1 MKMNMKKIISWG
13 VMLAAAFTLTNC
25 AKEIDAPV
33 QEPESVGYPFE
44 IIASTVD
51 TKTVNDGMST
61 KWVAEDQINVF
72 HALGEST
79 SYVNDGAF
87 TVSDVEAGIFT
98 GTINAELDVEEE
110 YDWYVLYPYSSYI
123 ETPGA
128 KTDGYTFI
136 GYSTGLNQSGY
147 DSMASLKGSVCP
159 LYGVLKYGGVKP
171 VIEMQHLSSIVAIK
185 VTNNTD
191 EPLAITTASFTATE
205 DIVGSY
211 FIDITKTPVEYTAKT
226 ANATATVNVSGGT
239 DLANGEFA
247 ILYAAIKPFTAAA
260 GQKLTLSVNGYS
272 KEIELTK
279 DVTFTAGKIKTLN
292 FGYDKAESPVE
303 PAPEGV
309 KTATIS
315 FASTAQRT
323 SYSTAQQIWENEGV
337 VFTNSKGSSTSNV
350 GDYSDPARFY
360 KSSNISVTAPG
371 NITMLEFDCTGLDS
385 KYVSPFIDLG
395 GVLNNG
401 IVKISLDDPSST
413 VTYTSLSAQ
422 ARANSLT
429 VTYVIADPTAPSIT
443 AGNVTGVSARGDE
456 AAELTYEIANLEYS
470 DLTVTCDGTVVT
482 SASKGEDG
490 VINYVVSVNKTT
502 SARDGSITISN
513 GTLTKEVKVS
523 QLTPVFTVSRNDIEL
538 GATADSQ
545 TTVTVTSDFD
555 WELSME
561 GTGYDVTPTS
571 YTWAEGGKETVTIQA
586 TANRTEEGVAD
597 LGTITFVN
605 STTGQELT
613 INVTQATSYVSQGAV
628 TVTMSIFANEGTV
641 SGQSISW
648 TQDGFKVT
656 NNQAGSSTAIRTSD
670 SDHFRLYAKSELTF
684 TSSNKTFE
692 KVVVTC
698 TGSSYATALKT
709 SAESAGLTATVSGSV
724 VTISTSSPTTAMPTI
739 TMSAQSRINKVVVEL
754 K

>member
-13 VMLAAAFTLTNC
+13 MMLAAAFTLTNC

-72 HALGEST
+72 HALGESAE
-79 SYVNDGAF
+79 YVNDGAF

-98 GTINAELDVEEE
+98 GTINDELDVEEE
-110 YDWYVLYPYSSYI
+110 YDWYVLYPYNENVI
-123 ETPGA
+123 TPGE
-128 KTDGYTFI
+128 KTAGFTYI
-136 GYSTGLNQSGY
+136 GYSTGLHQYGY
-147 DSMASLKGSVCP
+147 NSMASLKGSACP
-159 LYGVLKYGGVKP
+159 LYGVTKYSGVRP
-171 VIEMQHLSSIVAIK
+171 EITMNHLSSIVAIN
-185 VTNNTD
+185 VTNKNE
-191 EPLAITTASFTATE
+191 EPLTISEASFTATE
-205 DIVGSY
+205 DIVGAY
-211 FIDITKTPVEYTAKT
+211 FIDITGESVVYTPRGENYVKNTAAVIVKSD
-226 ANATATVNVSGGT
+226 ATA
-239 DLANGEFA
+239 LAKDQSA
-247 ILYAAIKPFTAAA
+247 ILYAAIKPFTAPA

-272 KEIELTK
+272 KEIELSK
-279 DVTFTAGKIKTLN
+279 AVTFTAGKIKTLN
-292 FGYDKAESPVE
+292 FGYDKEETPVE
-303 PAPEGV
+303 PTPDGV

-323 SYSTAQQIWENEGV
+323 SYSTSEQVWENEGV

-350 GDYSDPARFY
+350 GDYSNPARFY
-360 KSSNISVTAPG
+360 KSSDITITAPG
-371 NITMLEFDCTGLDS
+371 NITKIEFNCNGLES
-385 KYVSPFIDLG
+385 KYVTPLTELTAPDG
-395 GVLNNG
+395 T
-401 IVKISLDDPSST
+401 SST
-413 VTYTSLSAQ
+413 VTYQSLSAQ
-422 ARANSLT
+422 ARAYSLT
-429 VTYVIADPTAPSIT
+429 VTYVIADPSAPSIT

-482 SASKGEDG
+482 SASKGADG

-513 GTLTKEVKVS
+513 GTLITKEVKVS
-523 QLTPVFTVSRNDIEL
+523 QLASVFTVSRNTVEL
-538 GATADSQ
+538 GATKDSK

-555 WELSME
+555 WELSKE
-561 GTGYDVTPTS
+561 GAGYTVTPTS

-656 NNQAGSSTAIRTSD
+656 NNQAGSSNAIRTSD